1 MSNEPQTKDP
11 KPFDKTQSKPT
22 MADLMANINVK
33 SLKLEPGDQVEG
45 EVITINDSEIVLD
58 LGGKAEGVIGKK
70 EFGANKLEQLKA
82 GDSLQ
87 AFVIGESNF
96 GQVNLTLH
104 KEVLRSRGDGKRGF
118 RPEQIKK
125 WQRLA
130 NAKTQKTLVTGK
142 ILETNKGGLLVD
154 IDSLRGFLPISQV
167 SLKDLGESENGLQGL
182 IGKELKLYIIEIDMS
197 NNKLI
202 LSTREEVSR
211 EAKESLNKYQAG
223 QQVQGKI
230 VAITPF
236 GLLLDL
242 NGLEGVVYS
251 QETSWAPNHSPHSGS
266 GLDDENLLDE
276 FSVGQEIK
284 AKVVGKDENLGR
296 LNLSI
301 RQLQED
307 PFEETASQFQVDD
320 VVTGTVIEANSNGS
334 IIQLEDGVEGFIPTS
349 KIESGTEYQIGQK
362 ANFLVDN
369 VDMGKRRVNL
379 APFLTSTKG
388 LIYK

>member
-1 MSNEPQTKDP
+1 MTTKI
-11 KPFDKTQSKPT
+11 SKQPLT

-33 SLKLEPGDQVEG
+33 PLRINPGDQVEG
-45 EVITINDSEIVLD
+45 EVIAIKIDEIVLD
-58 LGGKAEGVIGKK
+58 LGGKAEGIIGKK
-70 EFGANKLEQLKA
+70 EFGANQLEQLKV
-82 GDSLQ
+82 GDSMQ
-87 AFVIGESNF
+87 AFVVGESNF

-125 WQRLA
+125 WQRLT
-130 NAKTQKTLVTGK
+130 NAKTQKTPVTGK

-154 IDSLRGFLPISQV
+154 IDPSTGSGQGSLRGFLPISQV
-167 SLKDLGESENGLQGL
+167 SLKDLGGSENGLQGL

-202 LSTREEVSR
+202 LSTREDVSR
-211 EAKESLNKYQAG
+211 EVKESIRLYQVG
-223 QQVQGKI
+223 QQAEGKI
-230 VAITPF
+230 VAIAPF

-251 QETSWAPNHSPHSGS
+251 QETSWDKVEDP
-266 GLDDENLLDE
+266 GLEKE

-284 AKVVGKDENLGR
+284 AKVIGKDENLGR

-307 PFEETASQFQVDD
+307 PFKGTAARFQVDD
-320 VVTGTVIEANSNGS
+320 VVTGTIVEITTNGTLVS
-334 IIQLEDGVEGFIPTS
+334 LENGVEGPALSAVEGFLPIS

-369 VDMGKRRVNL
+369 VDMAKRRINL